1 MTCLMPFA
9 NVQPLSGPLALAG
22 PPAWA
27 MLPAVTAASA
37 SAMTSAP
44 ATFRRLLMLSSSS
57 VTGETYA
64 LWGEN
69 GSPMQVGPV
78 TVLRRAYKR
87 GLLGP
92 HKAHPLVHLFERG
105 P

>member
-1 MTCLMPFA
+1 MPFA

-22 PPAWA
+22 PPARA

-44 ATFRRLLMLSSSS
+44 ASFRRLLMLSSSS

-64 LWGEN
+64 LSREN

-78 TVLRRAYKR
+78 TVLKRAYK

-92 HKAHPLVHLFERG
+92 DEAHPLVHLFERG